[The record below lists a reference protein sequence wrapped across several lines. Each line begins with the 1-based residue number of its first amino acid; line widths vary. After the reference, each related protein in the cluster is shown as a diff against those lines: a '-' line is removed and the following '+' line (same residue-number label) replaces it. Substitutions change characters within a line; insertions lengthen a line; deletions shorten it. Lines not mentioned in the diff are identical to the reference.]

1 MKNKLL
7 IGTILPSVAS
17 IGLIGSGFSLWV
29 FNETN
34 EAKLTNNNIKIEFTQ
49 VVRCG
54 DITTHGETQLVL
66 DQKHDVL
73 STGCYFESEE
83 DDALIA
89 KYSYDF
95 SKTSSNEAGYIENDS
110 DIKFTTTIQISDA
123 LASYVT
129 FDHTLGK
136 DSVYK
141 DTSLN
146 TWTSSNDGTTYTF
159 TSLASNHKAFDDTNI
174 SSLVSTTVFDWDNVS
189 AEYTENYP
197 QSLDEYETMIS
208 LLNNTSIT
216 VTYSA
221 EAYIK

>member
-29 FNETN
+29 FNESN

-54 DITTHGETQLVL
+54 DITIDGETQLVL
-66 DQKHDVL
+66 DQKQDAL

-83 DDALIA
+83 NDALIA

-95 SKTSSNEAGYIENDS
+95 SNTSSSDTGYIEDDT

-123 LASYVT
+123 LASYIT

-136 DSVYK
+136 DTVYK

-146 TWTSSNDGTTYTF
+146 TWDISEDGTTYTF

-189 AEYTENYP
+189 VEYTENYP
-197 QSLDEYETMIS
+197 ESLDEYEIMIS
-208 LLNNTSIT
+208 LLNNTSIS

-221 EAYIK
+221 ETYIK

>member
-17 IGLIGSGFSLWV
+17 LGIIGSGFSLWV
-29 FNETN
+29 FNESN
-34 EAKLTNNNIKIEFTQ
+34 ETKLTNSNIKIEFTQ

-54 DITTHGETQLVL
+54 EITINGETQLVL
-66 DQKHDVL
+66 DQKHDTL
-73 STGCYFESEE
+73 STGCYFDNEE
-83 DDALIA
+83 DNALIA

-95 SKTSSNEAGYIENDS
+95 SKTSSSDTGYIENDS
-110 DIKFTTTIQISDA
+110 DIKFTTTIQVSDA

-141 DTSLN
+141 NTTSN
-146 TWTSSNDGTTYTF
+146 TWSSSEDGTTYTF
-159 TSLASNHKAFDDTNI
+159 TSLASNHKAFDDDNV
-174 SSLVSTTVFDWDNVS
+174 SSVISTTVFDWDNVS
-189 AEYTENYP
+189 VEYTENYP
-197 QSLDEYETMIS
+197 TSLEEYERMIS